1 MKKIIITEEER
12 QRILGLHQFKKMII
26 EASQHS
32 ENLYKSWANKKSG
45 NPELALSLMNDF
57 FDLQKQLPKKDF
69 LQYNTAEELKADI
82 DKLKTIEKKPEDDI
96 EVIYKGNDLLVVA
109 TKTWEAGCKY
119 GAGTKW
125 CTSARDDSSYWKRHN
140 NTGTEFIWINKNI
153 PSENPNYKLSLHIR
167 DNYTHDWCNAI
178 NRCGSTS
185 PYKVNNIDIPN
196 FNEIFN
202 KCMDFHKERMEIK
215 NEKIQNEFD
224 EINSNP
230 SYIQI
235 TNELKD
241 IINSIITN
249 DVILLDI
256 EETIMNYFNELVD
269 ESIVDLS
276 DDEMFEV
283 SDDIYDFIRNE
294 PEIYAHLE
302 EPLLLHMREFIMD
315 DIDRNTN
322 EDVWRNELEHQIVE
336 MFNEYII
343 EPCLIMLREK
353 YIFSTL
359 Y

>member
-12 QRILGLHQFKKMII
+12 QRILGLHQFKKMLI

-69 LQYNTAEELKADI
+69 LQYNTAEELKVDI
-82 DKLKTIEKKPEDDI
+82 DKLKNIGKKPEDAV
-96 EVIYKGNDLLVVA
+96 EVIYKDDGLLVVA
-109 TKTWEAGCKY
+109 TKTWQAGCKY

-125 CTSARDDSSYWKRHN
+125 CTSAKDDSSYWKRHN

-153 PSENPNYKLSLHIR
+153 PADNPNYKLSLHIR
-167 DNYTHDWCNAI
+167 DNNTHDWCNAI

-185 PYKVNNIDIPN
+185 PYKTNDIEIPN

-202 KCMDFHKERMEIK
+202 KCMDFHKERLKIK
-215 NEKIQNEFD
+215 NEKRQDEFGD
-224 EINSNP
+224 ISSNP

-235 TNELKD
+235 TNELND
-241 IINSIITN
+241 IINSIIT
-249 DVILLDI
+249 DDDILH
-256 EETIMNYFNELVD
+256 NVD
-269 ESIVDLS
+269 EIIMSHFYEMLDETIVDLS
-276 DDEMFEV
+276 DDEWIKV
-283 SDDIYDFIRNE
+283 SNDVYDFIRNE
-294 PEIYAHLE
+294 TDIYQHIE

-315 DIDRNTN
+315 DIDINTN
-322 EDVWRNELEHQIVE
+322 EAVWRDELTHQIAE
-336 MFNEYII
+336 MFEEYIVDA
-343 EPCLIMLREK
+343 CLVMLQQK